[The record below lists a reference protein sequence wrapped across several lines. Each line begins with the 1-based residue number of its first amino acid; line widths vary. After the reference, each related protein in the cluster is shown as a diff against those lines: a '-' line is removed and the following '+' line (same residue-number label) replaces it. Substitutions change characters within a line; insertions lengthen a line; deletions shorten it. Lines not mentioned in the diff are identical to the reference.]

1 MDRSGNAKLPLFFNG
16 SNNAKQGPTAITY
29 GMRALFT
36 AQEELVPG
44 IYILHICINRWIR
57 YHRSCCSCRENQ
69 VMSLVFEIIPKIEIH
84 IEYRICAN
92 KPPAVY
98 KKIKVLS
105 WWLIEIFPKAKKS
118 PKKWT
123 FWGKKAMVYLN
134 FV

>member
-44 IYILHICINRWIR
+44 IYILQYVLIGGLGTIGLAVHV
-57 YHRSCCSCRENQ
+57 ENQ
-69 VMSLVFEIIPKIEIH
+69 VMPLVYEIIPKIEIH

-98 KKIKVLS
+98 KKNQGFEL
-105 WWLIEIFPKAKKS
+105 
-118 PKKWT
+118 
-123 FWGKKAMVYLN
+123 MV
-134 FV
+134 F